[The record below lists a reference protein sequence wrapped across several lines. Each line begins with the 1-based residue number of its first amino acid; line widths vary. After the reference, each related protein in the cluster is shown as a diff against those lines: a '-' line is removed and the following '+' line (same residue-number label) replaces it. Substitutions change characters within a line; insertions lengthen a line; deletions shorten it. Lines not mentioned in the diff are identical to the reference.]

1 MRTYLKHGLLAAIC
15 LSVLALGGFSVHQSI
30 ELTQAQA
37 SLEIKDATIK
47 TQSDSLTELS
57 ATVNVLSDQVD
68 ALVSQAET
76 LAAINADHERNKQVI
91 ADTGNDWLTNSNK
104 LQVSE
109 HEPTRTWTA
118 VPLPDDARRLLIN
131 ASASGQNAH
140 SKQTSIRP
148 ATFKH
153 DGYWLPATAI

>member
-1 MRTYLKHGLLAAIC
+1 MRTYLKHGLLAAVC
-15 LSVLALGGFSVHQSI
+15 LAVLALGGFSVHQSI

-37 SLEIKDATIK
+37 SLELKDTTIK

-57 ATVNVLSDQVD
+57 AAVTEISNQVD
-68 ALVSQAET
+68 GLVTQAE
-76 LAAINADHERNKQVI
+76 LVAALNAEHERNKQAI

-118 VPLPDDARRLLIN
+118 VPLPDDARRLLVN
-131 ASASGQNAH
+131 ASTSGQNGH
-140 SKQTSIRP
+140 SKQTSLRP

>member
-37 SLEIKDATIK
+37 AIEAKDITIK

-57 ATVNVLSDQVD
+57 ATVDTLSGQVD
-68 ALVSQAET
+68 DLVSQAET

-91 ADTGNDWLTNSNK
+91 ADTGNDWLANSNK

-131 ASASGQNAH
+131 ASASDQNAH
-140 SKQTSIRP
+140 GKQTSIRP
-148 ATFKH
+148 AAFKH
-153 DGYWLPATAI
+153 DGRWLPATAI

>member
-1 MRTYLKHGLLAAIC
+1 MRTYFKQFVLAAIC

-30 ELTQAQA
+30 ELTQAEA
-37 SLEIKDATIK
+37 AIEAKDITIK
-47 TQSDSLTELS
+47 TQSDSLTELA
-57 ATVNVLSDQVD
+57 ATVDTLSGQVD

-76 LAAINADHERNKQVI
+76 LAAINADHERNKQAI

-131 ASASGQNAH
+131 ASTIGQNGH
-140 SKQTSIRP
+140 SQQTSLRP

-153 DGYWLPATAI
+153 DGRWLPATAI

>member
-1 MRTYLKHGLLAAIC
+1 MRSYFKSGLLAAIC
-15 LSVLALGGFSVHQSI
+15 LSVLALGGFAAHQSI

-37 SLEIKDATIK
+37 AIEAKDITIK
-47 TQSDSLTELS
+47 TQSDSLTELA
-57 ATVNVLSDQVD
+57 ATVDTLSGQVD
-68 ALVSQAET
+68 DLVTQAE
-76 LAAINADHERNKQVI
+76 LVAALNAEHEQNKQVI
-91 ADTGNDWLTNSNK
+91 ADTGNDWLNNSNK

-109 HEPTRTWTA
+109 HETTRTWA
-118 VPLPDDARRLLIN
+118 AMPLPDDARRMLID
-131 ASASGQNAH
+131 ASTSGQNSH